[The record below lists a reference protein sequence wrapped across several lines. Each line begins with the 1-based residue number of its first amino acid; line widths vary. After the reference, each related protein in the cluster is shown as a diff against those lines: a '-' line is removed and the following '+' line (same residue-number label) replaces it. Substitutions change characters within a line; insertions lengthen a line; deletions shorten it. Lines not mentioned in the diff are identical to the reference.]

1 MKSKVNVIGAAFV
14 GLFCGLAAFASRAE
28 TQPAPA
34 PGPCA
39 ASPAAPCAGGPGA
52 GMGGGMGGNM
62 GRGGMGMR
70 FGRSNTPGWS
80 LLSPEER
87 TAHRERMLAAKS
99 YDECKAVQAAQ
110 HQIVV
115 ERAKER
121 GVTLPTPRRNGCD
134 VMQSRGLF
142 R

>member
-1 MKSKVNVIGAAFV
+1 MKSKVNVISAAFV
-14 GLFCGLAAFASRAE
+14 GLFFGLAAFASRAE

-52 GMGGGMGGNM
+52 GMG
-62 GRGGMGMR
+62 RGGMGMR

-87 TAHRERMLAAKS
+87 AAHRERMWAAKS

-110 HQIVV
+110 HQIVSSS
-115 ERAKER
+115 A
-121 GVTLPTPRRNGCD
+121 PRNAA
-134 VMQSRGLF
+134 
-142 R
+142 

>member
-1 MKSKVNVIGAAFV
+1 MKSNVIGSAFV
-14 GLFCGLAAFASRAE
+14 GMVFGLAAFSSYAE
-28 TQPAPA
+28 TPSASV

-39 ASPAAPCAGGPGA
+39 AAPAAPCAGGPGA
-52 GMGGGMGGNM
+52 GLGGGM

-87 TAHRERMLAAKS
+87 TAHREQMLATKS
-99 YDECKAVQAAQ
+99 YDECKAVQEAQ
-110 HQIVV
+110 HRIVV